1 MTLAPNR
8 RLVDSVQSKLDE
20 IAAALESARAMP
32 MSASCV
38 VNRGDMLALVEELRG
53 LLPTEITQART
64 VLQDKDDVLA
74 EGRREAAR
82 IIAQARE
89 ERLRMLSEQEVYVEA
104 QTEADR
110 ITWEATSAAAAM
122 RAEVDDY
129 VDGKL
134 ANFEIVLTKTLKSVE
149 RGRAKLAGRN
159 ELAEIVD
166 RRDEA
171 ALPG

>member
-1 MTLAPNR
+1 M
-8 RLVDSVQSKLDE
+8 DSVQAKLDE
-20 IAAALESARAMP
+20 ITAALEGARAMP

-38 VNRGDMLALVEELRG
+38 VNRAEMLALVRELRA
-53 LLPTEITQART
+53 LLPTEITAAQN

-89 ERLRMLSEQEVYVEA
+89 ERLRMLSEEEVYVQA

-110 ITWEATSAAAAM
+110 VLWEATTKATEM

-129 VDGKL
+129 VDRKL
-134 ANFEIVLTKTLKSVE
+134 ANFEIMLTKTLESVE

>member
-1 MTLAPNR
+1 
-8 RLVDSVQSKLDE
+8 VQSVQSKLDE
-20 IAAALESARAMP
+20 LTSVLEGARAMP

-38 VNRGDMLALVEELRG
+38 VNRGELLALVDDLRG
-53 LLPTEITQART
+53 MLPEAFTQART
-64 VLQDKDDVLA
+64 VLEDRDDVLA

-89 ERLRMLSEQEVYVEA
+89 ERLRMLAEQEVYVEA
-104 QTEADR
+104 QAEADR
-110 ITWEATSAAAAM
+110 LLSAATANATAM

-134 ANFEIVLTKTLKSVE
+134 ANFEIILTKTLKAVE

-166 RRDEA
+166 SRDEGA
-171 ALPG
+171 FPG

>member
-1 MTLAPNR
+1 MDT
-8 RLVDSVQSKLDE
+8 VQSKLDDLT
-20 IAAALESARAMP
+20 AVLESARAMP

-38 VNRGDMLALVEELRG
+38 INRTEVLALLDELRG
-53 LLPTEITQART
+53 LLPEEITEART
-64 VLQDKDDVLA
+64 VLAGKDDVLA
-74 EGRREAAR
+74 GGRREAAR

-89 ERLRMLSEQEVYVEA
+89 ERLRMLSEHEVYVEA
-104 QTEADR
+104 QAAADR
-110 ITWEATSAAAAM
+110 LTGEATTHVEAM

-134 ANFEIVLTKTLKSVE
+134 ANFEIILTKTLKSVE

-171 ALPG
+171 SLPS

>member
-1 MTLAPNR
+1 
-8 RLVDSVQSKLDE
+8 VDSVQSKLDE
-20 IAAALESARAMP
+20 ITAALEAARAMP
-32 MSASCV
+32 LSASCV
-38 VNRGDMLALVEELRG
+38 VNRGEVLGLLGELRA
-53 LLPTEITQART
+53 LLPSEITQART

-104 QTEADR
+104 RAEADR
-110 ITWEATSAAAAM
+110 LVWEATTSAEAM

-129 VDGKL
+129 VDAKL
-134 ANFEIVLTKTLKSVE
+134 ANFEIILTKTLESVE

>member
-1 MTLAPNR
+1 MDT
-8 RLVDSVQSKLDE
+8 VQSKLDE
-20 IAAALESARAMP
+20 ITALVESARSMP

-38 VNRGDMLALVEELRG
+38 INRSEVLGLLDELRG
-53 LLPTEITQART
+53 LLPEAITQART
-64 VLQDKDDVLA
+64 VLEDKDGVLA
-74 EGRREAAR
+74 DGRREAAR
-82 IIAQARE
+82 MIAQARE

-104 QTEADR
+104 LTEADR
-110 ITWEATSAAAAM
+110 LLSEASTNAEAM

-134 ANFEIVLTKTLKSVE
+134 ANFEIILTKTLSSVE

-171 ALPG
+171 ALPT

>member
-1 MTLAPNR
+1 M
-8 RLVDSVQSKLDE
+8 DSVHSKLDE
-20 IAAALESARAMP
+20 LTAAVESARAMP

-38 VNRGDMLALVEELRG
+38 VNRGELLALIGELRG
-53 LLPTEITQART
+53 LLPDEITEART

-74 EGRREAAR
+74 EGRREASR

-89 ERLRMLSEQEVYVEA
+89 ERLRMLSEQEVYVAA
-104 QTEADR
+104 QNEADR
-110 ITWEATSAAAAM
+110 LVWEATASAEAM

-134 ANFEIVLTKTLKSVE
+134 ANFEIILTKTLKSVE

-166 RRDEA
+166 QRDEA

>member
-1 MTLAPNR
+1 
-8 RLVDSVQSKLDE
+8 VDTVQSKLEE
-20 IAAALESARAMP
+20 ITAAVESARAMP

-38 VNRGDMLALVEELRG
+38 VNRGELLGLLGELRA
-53 LLPTEITQART
+53 LLPDEISEARS

-89 ERLRMLSEQEVYVEA
+89 ERLRMLSEEEVYVQA
-104 QTEADR
+104 QTEADQLL
-110 ITWEATSAAAAM
+110 WEATTKVTEM

-129 VDGKL
+129 VDRKL
-134 ANFEIVLTKTLKSVE
+134 ANFEIMLAKTLTSVE

>member
-1 MTLAPNR
+1 ME
-8 RLVDSVQSKLDE
+8 SVQTKLAQ
-20 IAAALESARAMP
+20 ITAALEAARSMP

-38 VNRGDMLALVEELRG
+38 VNRGELLGLLAELRD
-53 LLPTEITQART
+53 LLPGEISKAQD

-89 ERLRMLSEQEVYVEA
+89 ERLRMLSEEEVYVQA

-110 ITWEATSAAAAM
+110 LVWEATNKAAEM

-129 VDGKL
+129 VDRKL
-134 ANFEIVLTKTLKSVE
+134 ANFEILLTKTLESVE

>member
-1 MTLAPNR
+1 
-8 RLVDSVQSKLDE
+8 VDSVQSKLDE
-20 IAAALESARAMP
+20 IAAALETARSMP

-38 VNRGDMLALVEELRG
+38 VNRGDLLGLVGELRA
-53 LLPTEITQART
+53 LLPGEISKAQD

-74 EGRREAAR
+74 DARREAAR
-82 IIAQARE
+82 IIALARE
-89 ERLRMLSEQEVYVEA
+89 ERLRMLSEQEVYVQA
-104 QTEADR
+104 QTEADQLL
-110 ITWEATSAAAAM
+110 WDANAKADAM

-134 ANFEIVLTKTLKSVE
+134 ANFEIILTKTLTAVE

-159 ELAEIVD
+159 ELAEIVE

>member
-1 MTLAPNR
+1 MAT
-8 RLVDSVQSKLDE
+8 VQSKLDE
-20 IAAALESARAMP
+20 VTAAIEAARAMP

-38 VNRGDMLALVEELRG
+38 VNRGELLELLRELRG
-53 LLPTEITQART
+53 LLPEEITEARS

-74 EGRREAAR
+74 DARREAGR
-82 IIAQARE
+82 IIAEARE
-89 ERLRMLSEQEVYVEA
+89 ERLRMLAQEEVFVTA
-104 QTEADR
+104 QAEADR
-110 ITWEATSAAAAM
+110 VLWEAAGKAEAM

-134 ANFEIVLTKTLKSVE
+134 ANFEIVLSKTLTAVE

-171 ALPG
+171 ALPS

>member
-1 MTLAPNR
+1 MDA
-8 RLVDSVQSKLDE
+8 VQAKLDE
-20 IAAALESARAMP
+20 LSTLLEGARAMP

-38 VNRGDMLALVEELRG
+38 INRGEVLGLVEELRG
-53 LLPTEITQART
+53 LLPAEMSQAQT
-64 VLQDKDDVLA
+64 VLQGRDDVLA
-74 EGRREAAR
+74 DGRREAAR

-89 ERLRMLSEQEVYVEA
+89 ERLRMLAQEEVYVEA
-104 QTEADR
+104 RTEADR
-110 ITWEATSAAAAM
+110 LLAEAAVHVQAM

-134 ANFEIVLTKTLKSVE
+134 ANFEIILTKTLKAVE

-166 RRDEA
+166 QRDEA

>member
-1 MTLAPNR
+1 
-8 RLVDSVQSKLDE
+8 VDSVQSKLDE

-38 VNRGDMLALVEELRG
+38 VNRGELLGLVGELRT
-53 LLPTEITQART
+53 LLPGEISKAQD
-64 VLQDKDDVLA
+64 VLQDKDDVVA

-89 ERLRMLSEQEVYVEA
+89 ERLRMLSEQEVYVQA

-110 ITWEATSAAAAM
+110 VLWEATSKAEAM
-122 RAEVDDY
+122 RTEVDDY

-134 ANFEIVLTKTLKSVE
+134 ANFEIILTKTLQSVE

>member
-1 MTLAPNR
+1 
-8 RLVDSVQSKLDE
+8 VDSVQAKLDE
-20 IAAALESARAMP
+20 ITAALEGARAMP

-38 VNRGDMLALVEELRG
+38 VNRSELLALVAELRA
-53 LLPTEITQART
+53 LLPTEITAAQN

-74 EGRREAAR
+74 DGRREAAR
-82 IIAQARE
+82 IIAEARE
-89 ERLRMLSEQEVYVEA
+89 ERLRMLSEEEVYVEA
-104 QTEADR
+104 RNEADR
-110 ITWEATSAAAAM
+110 VLWEAGNSAQAM
-122 RAEVDDY
+122 RAEVDEY

-134 ANFEIVLTKTLKSVE
+134 ANFEIILAKTLKSVE

>member
-1 MTLAPNR
+1 VESVHTKLA
-8 RLVDSVQSKLDE
+8 Q
-20 IAAALESARAMP
+20 ITAALESARAMP

-38 VNRGDMLALVEELRG
+38 VNRGELLSMLAELKE
-53 LLPTEITQART
+53 LLPGEISKAQD

-89 ERLRMLSEQEVYVEA
+89 ERLRMLSEEEVYVQA

-110 ITWEATSAAAAM
+110 LVWEASTKAAEM

-129 VDGKL
+129 VDRKL
-134 ANFEIVLTKTLKSVE
+134 ANFEIMLTKTLESVE

-159 ELAEIVD
+159 ELAEIVE

-171 ALPG
+171 TLSG

>member
-1 MTLAPNR
+1 M
-8 RLVDSVQSKLDE
+8 DSVQSKLDE
-20 IAAALESARAMP
+20 IAAVLEAARALP

-38 VNRGDMLALVEELRG
+38 VNRGEMLRLVAELRA
-53 LLPTEITQART
+53 LLPGEITEARV

-74 EGRREAAR
+74 DGRREAAR

-89 ERLRMLSEQEVYVEA
+89 ERLRMLSEQEVYVQA

-110 ITWEATSAAAAM
+110 MTWEATANAEAL

-134 ANFEIVLTKTLKSVE
+134 ANFEIILTKTLTSVE

-166 RRDEA
+166 QRDEA

>member
-1 MTLAPNR
+1 M
-8 RLVDSVQSKLDE
+8 DSVPSKLDE
-20 IAAALESARAMP
+20 LSAVLESARAMP

-38 VNRGDMLALVEELRG
+38 VNRAELLGLVAELRA
-53 LLPTEITQART
+53 LLPDEISKAQD

-82 IIAQARE
+82 IIAEARE
-89 ERLRMLSEQEVYVEA
+89 QQRGMLAEEEVYVQA
-104 QTEADR
+104 QAEADR
-110 ITWEATSAAAAM
+110 ILLEATNSAQAM

-134 ANFEIVLTKTLKSVE
+134 ANFEIVLTKTLTSVE

>member
-1 MTLAPNR
+1 MESVHTKLA
-8 RLVDSVQSKLDE
+8 Q
-20 IAAALESARAMP
+20 IAATLESARAMP

-38 VNRGDMLALVEELRG
+38 VNRGELLGMLAELKE
-53 LLPTEITQART
+53 LLPGEISKAQD

-89 ERLRMLSEQEVYVEA
+89 ERLRMLSEEEVYVQA

-110 ITWEATSAAAAM
+110 LVWEATTKAAEM

-129 VDGKL
+129 VDRKL
-134 ANFEIVLTKTLKSVE
+134 ANFEILLAKTLESVE

-159 ELAEIVD
+159 ELAEIVE

-171 ALPG
+171 ALPS

>member
-1 MTLAPNR
+1 MDT
-8 RLVDSVQSKLDE
+8 VQGKLDE
-20 IAAALESARAMP
+20 LTAVLESARAMP

-38 VNRGDMLALVEELRG
+38 VNRTEVLALLDELRG
-53 LLPTEITQART
+53 LLPEEITEART

-74 EGRREAAR
+74 DGRREAAR

-89 ERLRMLSEQEVYVEA
+89 ERLRMLSEHEVFVQA

-110 ITWEATSAAAAM
+110 LVWEATSSAEAM

-134 ANFEIVLTKTLKSVE
+134 ANFEIILTKTLKSVE

-166 RRDEA
+166 QRDEA
-171 ALPG
+171 IPAH

>member
-1 MTLAPNR
+1 
-8 RLVDSVQSKLDE
+8 VDSVQAKLDE
-20 IAAALESARAMP
+20 ITAALESARAMP

-38 VNRGDMLALVEELRG
+38 VNRGELLALLAELRA
-53 LLPTEITQART
+53 LLPEEITEARS
-64 VLQDKDDVLA
+64 VLQDKDDVVA
-74 EGRREAAR
+74 EGKREAAR
-82 IIAQARE
+82 IIALARE
-89 ERLRMLSEQEVYVEA
+89 ERLRMLSDHEVYATA
-104 QTEADR
+104 QAEADR
-110 ITWEATSAAAAM
+110 LTWEATTNAQAM

-134 ANFEIVLTKTLKSVE
+134 ANFEIILNKTLTSVE

-159 ELAEIVD
+159 ELAEIVE

>member
-1 MTLAPNR
+1 
-8 RLVDSVQSKLDE
+8 VDSVQSKLAE
-20 IAAALESARAMP
+20 ITAALESARAMP

-38 VNRGDMLALVEELRG
+38 VNRGELLGLIAELRE
-53 LLPTEITQART
+53 LLPGEISRAQD

-82 IIAQARE
+82 IITQARE
-89 ERLRMLSEQEVYVEA
+89 ERLRMLSEQEVYVQA

-110 ITWEATSAAAAM
+110 LIWEATSKAEAM

-134 ANFEIVLTKTLKSVE
+134 ANFEIILTKTLKAVE

>member
-1 MTLAPNR
+1 M
-8 RLVDSVQSKLDE
+8 DSVQSKLDE
-20 IAAALESARAMP
+20 LTAILESARAMP

-38 VNRGDMLALVEELRG
+38 VNRGELLGLLDELRG
-53 LLPTEITQART
+53 LLPEAMTQARS
-64 VLQDKDDVLA
+64 VLQDKDGVLA
-74 EGRREAAR
+74 DGRREAAR

-110 ITWEATSAAAAM
+110 LLWEAQTAAEAM

-134 ANFEIVLTKTLKSVE
+134 ANFEIVLTKTLASVE

-166 RRDEA
+166 QRDEA
-171 ALPG
+171 ALPH

>member
-1 MTLAPNR
+1 
-8 RLVDSVQSKLDE
+8 VESVQTKLAQ
-20 IAAALESARAMP
+20 ITAALESARSMP

-38 VNRGDMLALVEELRG
+38 VNRGELLG
-53 LLPTEITQART
+53 LLAELSDLLPGEISKAQD

-89 ERLRMLSEQEVYVEA
+89 ERLRMLSEEEVYVAA

-110 ITWEATSAAAAM
+110 LVFEATTKAAEM

-129 VDGKL
+129 VDRKL
-134 ANFEIVLTKTLKSVE
+134 ANFEILLTKTLESVE

>member
-1 MTLAPNR
+1 
-8 RLVDSVQSKLDE
+8 VESVQTKLAQ
-20 IAAALESARAMP
+20 ITAALESARSMP

-38 VNRGDMLALVEELRG
+38 VNRGELLG
-53 LLPTEITQART
+53 LLAELGDLLPGEISKAQD

-89 ERLRMLSEQEVYVEA
+89 ERLRMLSEEEVYVQA

-110 ITWEATSAAAAM
+110 LVWEATNKAAEM

-129 VDGKL
+129 VDRKL
-134 ANFEIVLTKTLKSVE
+134 ANFEIMLTKTLESVE